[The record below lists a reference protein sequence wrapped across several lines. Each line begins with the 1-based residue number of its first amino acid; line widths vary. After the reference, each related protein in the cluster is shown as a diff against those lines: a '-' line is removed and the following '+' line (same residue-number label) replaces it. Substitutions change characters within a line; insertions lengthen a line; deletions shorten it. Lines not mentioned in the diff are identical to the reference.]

1 VLFALAR
8 SRLLSRLLPPLLPRH
23 FTVCLLAATLAACGG
38 GGGGGG
44 GEGGG
49 GGSTSRAG
57 VTATGTA
64 SAALT
69 TPPTTVGNVLPV
81 VVDAGPGGTRFQVVN
96 VPYVSVTVCTP
107 GTGAAAACQTIDH
120 VLVDT
125 GSVGLRLLQSSLSSS
140 LSLPQ
145 VTNASGQ
152 AIGECAQFADGF
164 LWGSVRKADVYL
176 AGELAASVSIQD
188 VGDQPGGAVG
198 VPSDCSSAGGLNL
211 AASGQLGARGI
222 LGVGLFTNDCDVCL
236 ARAIGAVYY
245 ACTGTGCGNTA
256 VTNAQVVKN
265 PVALFALSGD
275 SNGVVMELP
284 AVAGSA
290 SSLSGTL
297 TFGIG
302 TQANNALGAAVVYPT
317 DGSGDFTARYTPVG
331 SGTVVTMS
339 SFVDSGSNGLFFNDA
354 GIPVCSLSTGFY
366 CPPLPPPVSP
376 LNSPL
381 ALSAQIV
388 AAAPSAA
395 SATVNFTLLNTDAL
409 SGSTVAA
416 NIGGPMGFGLGNVFD
431 WGLPFFYGR
440 RVFTAIS
447 GAATPGGNGPF
458 IAF

>member
-1 VLFALAR
+1 
-8 SRLLSRLLPPLLPRH
+8 
-23 FTVCLLAATLAACGG
+23 
-38 GGGGGG
+38 
-44 GEGGG
+44 
-49 GGSTSRAG
+49 
-57 VTATGTA
+57 
-64 SAALT
+64 
-69 TPPTTVGNVLPV
+69 VLPV
-81 VVDAGPGGTRFQVVN
+81 VVDAGPGGTRFQVIN

-107 GTGAAAACQTIDH
+107 GTAAAAACQTIDH

-125 GSVGLRLLQSSLSSS
+125 GSVGLRLLQSALSSS

-245 ACTGTGCGNTA
+245 ACTATGCANTA

-275 SNGVVMELP
+275 SNGVVMDLP

-290 SSLSGTL
+290 GSLSGTL

-317 DGSGDFTARYTPVG
+317 DGSGDFTTRYTPVG

-366 CPPLPPPVSP
+366 CPP
-376 LNSPL
+376 SPL
-381 ALSAQIV
+381 ALSAQIA

-395 SATVNFTLLNTDAL
+395 STTINFTLVNTDAL
-409 SGSTVAA
+409 AGSTVAA
-416 NIGGPMGFGLGNVFD
+416 TVGGPMGFGLGNVFD